1 MSLSKDGEKNE
12 YKLKYS
18 IMNSIKKTIRRNLAF
33 SCCILLS
40 TIYSFSQ
47 DSICISGQL
56 QNNTKFAKIVVQQFG
71 IGSTAIAAIPIDKET
86 GNFKISAPIDIQAGV
101 YRFQYSQSTGDYVDV
116 ILNGKE
122 REVYFTIDVN
132 KEVNKRFPL
141 FTQSLEN
148 STWHAF
154 DQQRKAMNLE
164 LEVLDGFLSMYPN
177 KQDPFYQNALKERGV
192 KIKKYQAYRANFI
205 KTTPHFFAKQMAAYT
220 NNYFSNP
227 IEDWRLQEYYK
238 FENFW
243 QGKPTLDEALLNTPL
258 YSEAVLA
265 YIKYYMNPDIGF
277 SEEEMTSGFKKCVD
291 TIIKQ
296 FEGNEKTKEF
306 AIKYL
311 QLGFKELGNENLLQY
326 IDQNYAA
333 AAQCTTE
340 DTELQKRL
348 KSYEALKIG
357 NPAPEIVLSD
367 YDGKTKTLQDYP
379 QEEVVVVFWSS
390 WCPHCMGEM
399 PKLQEW
405 AKTNPNTLVLA
416 ISLDEDY
423 AAFQEATKKFPN
435 MLHYC
440 DLQKWKGTIVSDYF
454 VAATPTFFKLDKERK
469 IVGKYSE
476 FDKLIN
482 K

>member
-1 MSLSKDGEKNE
+1 MKKDYRKN
-12 YKLKYS
+12 LGFMGS
-18 IMNSIKKTIRRNLAF
+18 NSNKF
-33 SCCILLS
+33 SAKVIFSFYLLLFALYC
-40 TIYSFSQ
+40 TAQ
-47 DSICISGQL
+47 DSIRISGQL
-56 QNNTKFAKIVVQQFG
+56 QNNTQFAKVVINKFG
-71 IGSTAIAAIPIDKET
+71 IGSTAIAATAIDKET
-86 GNFKISAPIDIQAGV
+86 GNFKIAAPLDIQSGV

-122 REVYFTIDVN
+122 KEVHFTLDVN
-132 KEVNKRFPL
+132 QEADKRFPV
-141 FTQSLEN
+141 FTQSREN
-148 STWHAF
+148 STWQAF
-154 DQQRKAMNLE
+154 EQQRKAMNLE

-177 KQDPFYQNALKERGV
+177 KQDPFFQNALKERGV

-205 KTTPHFFAKQMAAYT
+205 KTTPHYFAKQMAAYT
-220 NNYFSNP
+220 TNYFTNP
-227 IEDWRLQEYYK
+227 LEDWRLQEYYK

-277 SEEEMTSGFKKCVD
+277 SEEEMTAGFKKCVD
-291 TIIKQ
+291 TIINQ
-296 FEGNEKTKEF
+296 FQGNEKTNEF

-333 AAQCTTE
+333 AAQCTTD

-348 KSYEALKIG
+348 KGYEALKIG
-357 NPAPEIVLSD
+357 NLAPEIVLSD
-367 YDGKTKTLQDYP
+367 NEGTTKTLQDYP
-379 QEEVVVVFWSS
+379 QEEVIVVFWAS
-390 WCPHCMGEM
+390 WCPHCMEEM

-416 ISLDEDY
+416 ISLDEDFT
-423 AAFQEATKKFPN
+423 AFQEAIKKFPN
-435 MLHYC
+435 MLHNC
-440 DLQKWKGTIVSDYF
+440 DLQKWKGKIVSDYF

-469 IVGKYSE
+469 IVGKYSNVNE
-476 FDKLIN
+476 LIKN
-482 K
+482 